1 MNYWILLTA
10 SIFFY
15 AIPSIAI
22 IFNLA
27 KPNTQTIKKLIGIG
41 ILFHTFFIYIA
52 TFSNGFN
59 LNFANTFLIITLFI
73 ILITLIINLK
83 ATFKGLELFAL
94 VPAVFILA
102 CHPILQQ
109 DHYVINYLSV
119 NASIHIM
126 VAIISYSLLAFGA
139 ILSFFLLCFEENLH
153 PSRLT
158 SFILKGNL
166 SLLNMESIL
175 FKFYWL
181 GFILLSLTLV
191 SGFFFSNYISGNTI
205 IWNHKLVFS
214 LFAWLSYAT
223 LLFGRIAYG
232 LRGKK
237 AIVISLVAFAF
248 LFLAYLGTK
257 FVLEVLLNR

>member
-1 MNYWILLTA
+1 
-10 SIFFY
+10 
-15 AIPSIAI
+15 
-22 IFNLA
+22 
-27 KPNTQTIKKLIGIG
+27 
-41 ILFHTFFIYIA
+41 
-52 TFSNGFN
+52 
-59 LNFANTFLIITLFI
+59 
-73 ILITLIINLK
+73 
-83 ATFKGLELFAL
+83 
-94 VPAVFILA
+94 
-102 CHPILQQ
+102 
-109 DHYVINYLSV
+109 
-119 NASIHIM
+119 M

-232 LRGKK
+232 WRGKK

>member
-1 MNYWILLTA
+1 MNYWILLIA

-15 AIPSIAI
+15 AIPSIAM
-22 IFNLA
+22 IFSLA
-27 KPNTQTIKKLIGIG
+27 RPNIHTNKKLIIIG
-41 ILFHTFFIYIA
+41 LLFHTFFIYIA

-73 ILITLIINLK
+73 TLISLIINHK

-94 VPAVFILA
+94 IPAIFILV
-102 CHPILQQ
+102 CHPIFQQ
-109 DHYVINYLSV
+109 DQYVINYLSV

-126 VAIISYSLLAFGA
+126 MAIISYSLLAFGA

-153 PSRLT
+153 PPRLT
-158 SFILKGNL
+158 SLILKGNL
-166 SLLNMESIL
+166 SLLSMESIL

-191 SGFFFSNYISGNTI
+191 SGFLFSNYIFGNTI

-223 LLFGRIAYG
+223 LLFGRITYG
-232 LRGKK
+232 WRGKK
-237 AIVISLVAFAF
+237 AVVISLVAFAF

-257 FVLEVLLNR
+257 FVLEVLLKR